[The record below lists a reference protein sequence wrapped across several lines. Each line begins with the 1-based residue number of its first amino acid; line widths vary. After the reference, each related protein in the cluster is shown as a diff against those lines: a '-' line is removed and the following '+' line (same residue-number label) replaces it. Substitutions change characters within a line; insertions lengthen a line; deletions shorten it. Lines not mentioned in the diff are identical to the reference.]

1 MHMKKIPLKT
11 WLLVG
16 LAVLTLVTAFPII
29 VIGVT
34 PEGSV
39 PREWVVNFR
48 QTMLAVWGLVVFV
61 SVLVVTFR
69 PWKKISSAVVRF
81 LLKAVLCVVTL
92 FLLYALLFVLVFGM
106 SWYVEQEDYGD
117 TLLVEEQAWLDHA
130 RTALYEKQGSFY
142 MHKLHEVSGP
152 EAAETPAASR
162 PAQPSEPDT
171 EWTEKQERQRI
182 SKGAQAVCESL
193 GADYEEHFDAKGNLR
208 VVVTETETSI
218 SYLRFD
224 RYSENENCLLYVLS
238 SCEKSPDGSAG
249 GTEEFVNTYAYV
261 LETGDVVPSGKT
273 DWSTPGSE
281 AYQQVTGE
289 P

>member
-11 WLLVG
+11 WLFAG

-29 VIGVT
+29 VIAVT

-48 QTMLAVWGLVVFV
+48 QTMLALWGLVVFV
-61 SVLVVTFR
+61 SVLVVTVR

-130 RTALYEKQGSFY
+130 RTALYEKQGGFY
-142 MHKLHEVSGP
+142 MHKLHEVSGL
-152 EAAETPAASR
+152 EAADTPAASR
-162 PAQPSEPDT
+162 PTQPSEPDT

-193 GADYEEHFDAKGNLR
+193 GTDYEEHFNAKGNLR

-224 RYSENENCLLYVLS
+224 RYSENENCLLYVQS
-238 SCEKSPDGSAG
+238 ICEKSPDGSAG

-273 DWSTPGSE
+273 DWSHPGSE
-281 AYQQVTGE
+281 TYQQVTGE